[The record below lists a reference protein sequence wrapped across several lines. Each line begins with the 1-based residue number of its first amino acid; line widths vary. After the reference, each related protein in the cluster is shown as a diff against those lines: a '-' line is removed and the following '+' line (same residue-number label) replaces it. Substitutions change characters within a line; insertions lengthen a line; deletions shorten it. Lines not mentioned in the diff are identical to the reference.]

1 MVRFYDPKDEAEQA
15 VVEQILNTE
24 GIEYFL
30 VDQNEAGLGPKQIMV
45 AEEDV
50 PRAKELLYKGETTT
64 GL

>member
-50 PRAKELLYKGETTT
+50 PRAKELLYKDETTT

>member
-15 VVEQILNTE
+15 AVEQILNTE

-45 AEEDV
+45 AEEDM
-50 PRAKELLYKGETTT
+50 PRAKELLYLGQTKSQ
-64 GL
+64 L